1 MNRGNLYAFQCVCR
15 LAKIPALCNVEKKA
29 FSFCMQD
36 IDELTQLP
44 VGATAIYSFWVG
56 MPLPTQVRILWL
68 SAACSSVTAIAVFR
82 DSKWRS
88 SSDVLRALL
97 AVQCIVRSEPTPLSP
112 PPSAS
117 THLSPRRG
125 MCGCRVRPARGS
137 SSIRPVC
144 R

>member
-1 MNRGNLYAFQCVCR
+1 MNKGNLYAFQCVCR

-36 IDELTQLP
+36 IDQLTQLP
-44 VGATAIYSFWVG
+44 VGATATYAFWVG
-56 MPLPTQVRILWL
+56 MPLPTQRKILSL
-68 SAACSSVTAIAVFR
+68 SAACPSVTAIAVFR
-82 DSKWRS
+82 DAKWRS

-97 AVQCIVRSEPTPLSP
+97 AVPCIVRSEPTPLSP

-117 THLSPRRG
+117 THLSPRRS